1 MSDIWHKYQAV
12 ESEINYD
19 RDPSEIE
26 AFYGAFQNQG
36 FYEDGLFSLQ
46 HRDFSQNP
54 SFNTAYEMAV
64 SKATSKGV
72 DPHIRW
78 RAHIFEFF
86 LKRRLPGKCIELG
99 TGHGF
104 MFYFALNKFALD
116 KFDFKT
122 SEIYLFDKF
131 DSRTVDSENG
141 VVLNAIESRYASDI
155 ENTRKRFADFPEVTC
170 IQGLI
175 PEALSTLDTSNIS
188 FLHIDLNA
196 AQPEIDALRLLWDNL
211 LPNSVVLLDDYG
223 FPNFASSQ
231 VAHASLSKELGYE
244 ILGLPTGQGL
254 IMKWN

>member
-1 MSDIWHKYQAV
+1 MSDIWQKYLAV
-12 ESEINYD
+12 ESEIHYD

-46 HRDFSQNP
+46 HRDFSQDP
-54 SFNTAYEMAV
+54 SFDRAYEMGV
-64 SKATSKGV
+64 NNATSKGI

-78 RAHIFEFF
+78 RARIFEYF
-86 LKRRLPGKCIELG
+86 LKRQLPGKAIELG
-99 TGHGF
+99 TAHGF

-122 SEIYLFDKF
+122 SEIYLIDKF
-131 DSRTVDSENG
+131 DSRTVDSEHG
-141 VVLNAIESRYASDI
+141 VILNEIDLGYASDV
-155 ENTRKRFADFPEVTC
+155 ENTRKRFAGYPEVTC

-175 PEALSTLDTSNIS
+175 PQALSTIDTSSIS

-196 AQPEIDALRLLWDNL
+196 AQPEIDALRLLWDKL
-211 LPNSVVLLDDYG
+211 LPNGIVLLDDYG
-223 FPNFASSQ
+223 FPTFAASQ
-231 VAHASLSKELGYE
+231 AAHASLSKELGYE

>member
-12 ESEINYD
+12 ESEIHYD

-46 HRDFSQNP
+46 HNDFSQNP

-64 SKATSKGV
+64 SNATSKGV

-78 RAHIFEFF
+78 RARIFEFF
-86 LKRRLPGKCIELG
+86 LKRRLPGRCIELG
-99 TGHGF
+99 TAHGF

-131 DSRTVDSENG
+131 NAHIVGSETGEISNEI
-141 VVLNAIESRYASDI
+141 NSRYISDV
-155 ENTRKRFADFPEVTC
+155 ESVRDRFAAFTEVSC
-170 IQGLI
+170 IKGLI
-175 PEALSTLDTSNIS
+175 PEALSTIDTSSIS
-188 FLHIDLNA
+188 FLHIDLNT
-196 AQPEIDALRLLWDNL
+196 AQPEVDALRLLWDKL
-211 LPNSVVLLDDYG
+211 LPNGVVLLDDYG
-223 FPNFASSQ
+223 FPDFAASQ
-231 VAHASLSKELGYE
+231 KAHVSLSKDLGYE
-244 ILGLPTGQGL
+244 ILGLPSGQGL
-254 IMKWN
+254 IIK

>member
-12 ESEINYD
+12 ESEIHYG
-19 RDPSEIE
+19 RDLSAIE
-26 AFYGAFQNQG
+26 AHYGAFQNQG

-54 SFNTAYEMAV
+54 TFNKAYEMGV
-64 SKATSKGV
+64 SNATSKGV

-78 RAHIFEFF
+78 RARIFEYL
-86 LKRRLPGKCIELG
+86 LKRQLPGKAIELG
-99 TGHGF
+99 TAHGF
-104 MFYFALNKFALD
+104 MFYFALNKFTLD
-116 KFDFKT
+116 EFDFKT

-131 DSRTVDSENG
+131 DSHTVDSENG
-141 VVLNAIESRYASDI
+141 VVLNEINSEYASDI

-175 PEALSTLDTSNIS
+175 PEALSTIDTSSIS

-196 AQPEIDALRLLWDNL
+196 AQPEIDALRLLWDEL

-223 FPNFASSQ
+223 FPTFAASQ
-231 VAHASLSKELGYE
+231 AAHTSLSKELGYE

-254 IMKWN
+254 IMK

>member
-12 ESEINYD
+12 ESEIHYD
-19 RDPSEIE
+19 RNPSEIE

-64 SKATSKGV
+64 SNATSKGV

-78 RAHIFEFF
+78 RARIFEFF

-99 TGHGF
+99 TAHGF

-131 DSRTVDSENG
+131 NAHIVGSETGEVSNE
-141 VVLNAIESRYASDI
+141 IESRYASDV
-155 ENTRKRFADFPEVTC
+155 ESVRDRFAAFAEVSC

-175 PEALSTLDTSNIS
+175 PEALSTIESSNIS

-196 AQPEIDALRLLWDNL
+196 AQPEVDALRLLWDNL

-231 VAHASLSKELGYE
+231 AAHASLSKELGYE
-244 ILGLPTGQGL
+244 ILGLPSGQGL
-254 IMKWN
+254 IIK